1 MSFFLAEIFLFLHS
15 VSRKK
20 QISEME
26 KENIEDEK
34 RLSRSRSL
42 SLSFSVMLMEKNALP
57 SNTET

>member
-1 MSFFLAEIFLFLHS
+1 
-15 VSRKK
+15 
-20 QISEME
+20 ME